1 MDKVLNLSS
10 FGEVIEDPKKDEITF
25 DFFKRGKNRALDSD
39 EPGEIYQEPVF
50 SNISSIALKNLQNIS
65 QIKFFHWQTKSYSE
79 HKALDSLFSELIELS
94 DNLIESAM
102 GKYGRP
108 NSQGQMPSTHLL
120 DYQEGCLT
128 EYLDSLILCYSEECK
143 KGLDPKSDSDLLNIL
158 DEMIA
163 LVNQTKYLITLK

>member
-10 FGEVIEDPKKDEITF
+10 FGEVIEDPKKDQITF

-39 EPGEIYQEPVF
+39 EPEEIYQEPVF
-50 SNISSIALKNLQNIS
+50 SNISSIALKNLQHIS
-65 QIKFFHWQTKSYSE
+65 QIKFFHWQTKSYAE

-108 NSQGQMPSTHLL
+108 NSQGQMSSTHLL
-120 DYQEGCLT
+120 NYQEGCLT
-128 EYLDSLILCYSEECK
+128 EYLDTLILCYSEECK

-163 LVNQTKYLITLK
+163 LVNKTKYLITLK